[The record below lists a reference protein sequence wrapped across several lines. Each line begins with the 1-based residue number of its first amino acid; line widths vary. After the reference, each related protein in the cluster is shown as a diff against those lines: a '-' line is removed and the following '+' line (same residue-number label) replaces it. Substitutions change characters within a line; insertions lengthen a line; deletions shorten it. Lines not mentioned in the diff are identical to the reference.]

1 MNKTI
6 QGKRL
11 KDYLKDD
18 PSLLEP
24 VSIEDIKPVEQ
35 VMDEKDM
42 ELAYISYLNVL
53 ESLKA

>member
-11 KDYLKDD
+11 KDYLRND

-35 VMDEKDM
+35 AMDEKDM
-42 ELAYISYLNVL
+42 EIAYISYLNVL

>member
-35 VMDEKDM
+35 AMDEKDM
-42 ELAYISYLNVL
+42 EIAYISYLNVL